1 MGRDGSMRR
10 WRRSAVVMAGAIATV
25 LGTMAVPAQAAPAGE
40 LSDQTA
46 VAATQKATSDAGQ
59 PTGTG
64 VSSDGVS
71 VPASGPARVV
81 VTSPSGAKATVTA
94 QRSDGSRVVDGA
106 AVADAGNAKIVSQAV
121 SPGVAQHAITIGAE
135 QGASSYAFDVGGLP
149 DQRLTLRPDGGVAL
163 RASQDGVDVTLGSV
177 AKPWAIAADGGS
189 VDTRFEVSGSTITQ
203 LVEPTA
209 ATRFPVVAD
218 PRITFGRSVQIALT
232 GGEANA
238 VRRAA
243 AAVLGV
249 GVKIG
254 CTSAARA
261 AVAAVGGPVGAAASA
276 VLSLGCKYGEAAL
289 VSKLFDTARA
299 HGPYEDLQCYASEL
313 LAAIGGKL
321 APVAT
326 ENCSA

>member
-1 MGRDGSMRR
+1 MTR
-10 WRRSAVVMAGAIATV
+10 WRRGTVVMAGAIATV
-25 LGTMAVPAQAAPAGE
+25 LGTMATPAQAAPAAQV
-40 LSDQTA
+40 SDQIA
-46 VAATQKATSDAGQ
+46 VAATQRANADVGQ
-59 PTGTG
+59 PAGAG

-81 VTSPSGAKATVTA
+81 LTSPSGVAATLTA
-94 QRSDGSRVVDGA
+94 QRSNGSRVVDGA
-106 AVADAGNAKIVSQAV
+106 AVADAGTAKIVSQAV
-121 SPGVAQHAITIGAE
+121 SPGVAQHAITIGAAP
-135 QGASSYAFDVGGLP
+135 GTSSYAFDVGGLS
-149 DQRLTLRPDGGVAL
+149 DQRLALRPDGGVAL
-163 RASQDGVDVTLGSV
+163 RASQAGVDVTLGSV
-177 AKPWAIAADGGS
+177 ATPWAVAADGES
-189 VDTRFEVSGSTITQ
+189 VDTRFEVAGSTITQ
-203 LVEPTA
+203 VVEPTA

-276 VLSLGCKYGEAAL
+276 VLSLGCRYGEAAL

-326 ENCSA
+326 ENCAA